1 MTCSDINQELN
12 FQLEESQ
19 QQLRDME
26 ANFHIAK
33 ATLYVLA
40 AELRKF
46 KSTKYKDVIDSV
58 LGERL
63 QPKEQELAEKLSLAE
78 QLRESCILIGEQ
90 RRKLSQL
97 RQQLEEGSNESLLLK
112 EHLKAIPTR
121 HDADPTLGRGLRGQL
136 AEGCRLAEVLAGKSE
151 SLEEESG
158 KDCQSLLPRVSTGGV
173 DKQGEHVPRDWQDD
187 DQEQP
192 SGPGEPSDRPQPPCS
207 AALPV
212 DEISPSPD
220 AAQPQDTLSQ
230 QEEEEE
236 AGVTWY
242 LEDGDDI
249 NDSLSYTLDRSYL
262 MVSTCRD
269 SPAPPKPSKTPVF
282 LANQTPCEDE
292 DAPEPEAPRKLMIG
306 DQRRP
311 PFLWTWCVTIQDNA
325 RKLTQH
331 REQLRK
337 GKEAAFSLGQCLR
350 RLFTQEEP
358 ARAVQRHREELVE
371 ACKLA
376 DHLVLQ
382 LHIANCG
389 SRTGKEEKEPLYQVD
404 DQSSDFSFLI
414 QAQARELTQLRK
426 KLEAGRNV
434 AFILQKHLKD
444 LITDNDFGESQGQSL
459 LQLAE
464 WRRLAER
471 LTLQLGSEHHCD
483 TEDEEE
489 TESLDSSDEQQDEK
503 VDELLSGSVAERS
516 LLGPGRPDPPYQQQ
530 HCISVA
536 VPAEE
541 HEASP
546 AQDGTSQGHS
556 AHCHRGPCSSFGR
569 RNLIFCSWCPVLS
582 PRTLMPVCPTAQG
595 L

>member
-1 MTCSDINQELN
+1 MGKSAR
-12 FQLEESQ
+12 FLEKV
-19 QQLRDME
+19 DP
-26 ANFHIAK
+26 A
-33 ATLYVLA
+33 V
-40 AELRKF
+40 
-46 KSTKYKDVIDSV
+46 V
-58 LGERL
+58 LG
-63 QPKEQELAEKLSLAE
+63 
-78 QLRESCILIGEQ
+78 
-90 RRKLSQL
+90 
-97 RQQLEEGSNESLLLK
+97 
-112 EHLKAIPTR
+112 
-121 HDADPTLGRGLRGQL
+121 
-136 AEGCRLAEVLAGKSE
+136 
-151 SLEEESG
+151 
-158 KDCQSLLPRVSTGGV
+158 VSTGGV

-236 AGVTWY
+236 AGVTWVDQVISCEFQSFTVAV
-242 LEDGDDI
+242 LF
-249 NDSLSYTLDRSYL
+249 SL
-262 MVSTCRD
+262 
-269 SPAPPKPSKTPVF
+269 
-282 LANQTPCEDE
+282 
-292 DAPEPEAPRKLMIG
+292 
-306 DQRRP
+306 
-311 PFLWTWCVTIQDNA
+311 QDNA

-382 LHIANCG
+382 LHIDVSQFAANCG

-546 AQDGTSQGHS
+546 AQDGTSES
-556 AHCHRGPCSSFGR
+556 PSIPLEVR
-569 RNLIFCSWCPVLS
+569 LLS
-582 PRTLMPVCPTAQG
+582 PGSPSSVLGSGVG
-595 L
+595 

>member
-1 MTCSDINQELN
+1 
-12 FQLEESQ
+12 
-19 QQLRDME
+19 
-26 ANFHIAK
+26 
-33 ATLYVLA
+33 
-40 AELRKF
+40 
-46 KSTKYKDVIDSV
+46 
-58 LGERL
+58 
-63 QPKEQELAEKLSLAE
+63 
-78 QLRESCILIGEQ
+78 
-90 RRKLSQL
+90 
-97 RQQLEEGSNESLLLK
+97 
-112 EHLKAIPTR
+112 
-121 HDADPTLGRGLRGQL
+121 
-136 AEGCRLAEVLAGKSE
+136 
-151 SLEEESG
+151 
-158 KDCQSLLPRVSTGGV
+158 
-173 DKQGEHVPRDWQDD
+173 
-187 DQEQP
+187 
-192 SGPGEPSDRPQPPCS
+192 
-207 AALPV
+207 
-212 DEISPSPD
+212 
-220 AAQPQDTLSQ
+220 
-230 QEEEEE
+230 
-236 AGVTWY
+236 
-242 LEDGDDI
+242 
-249 NDSLSYTLDRSYL
+249 
-262 MVSTCRD
+262 MVSTCQD

-292 DAPEPEAPRKLMIG
+292 DALKPEAPRKLMIG

-350 RLFTQEEP
+350 RLFTQEET

-389 SRTGKEEKEPLYQVD
+389 SRTDEEEKEPLYQVD

-434 AFILQKHLKD
+434 AFILQRHLKD

-546 AQDGTSQGHS
+546 AQDGTKPEGILKPQEEQAAELSRIRDLLSRDGPGSREGQSHRDHAEGHKL
-556 AHCHRGPCSSFGR
+556 AEPLALQPCPEPGSWRTAASPSILTGR
-569 RNLIFCSWCPVLS
+569 RGGSGRHVRFLTASAEA
-582 PRTLMPVCPTAQG
+582 RAQG
-595 L
+595 TCPQGLPSPTFEVPEDHCVGTQPGQYLDRGAGRATLSLSSAPWRFIGHTDAGQQWLHSTELNLDASLGLENPPKAEGDALGGSGDTTREIRAHGRPDATAVPRQRMERKPRFRQWKMACRFPGAQA